1 MSDFKIIGN
10 PDPVVGK
17 EEFYSVNTFLPS
29 VLPFQ
34 NPASS
39 NSFEQPVKWEIYILE
54 NGRWRKTKENDKT
67 GKRIS
72 YTFLQKSLERKGI
85 RILARRG
92 EDVAR
97 LNVTTHPAEK
107 PKIENVELLDKSGKK
122 PTEPLSYGQTV
133 KARVHCLH
141 MEKHKVY
148 VTLWEDDAPKGGHN
162 KANEKNIIQTL
173 SGVVK
178 NGKADVDFLLRPS
191 FAKIAKKDGAEDKI
205 HEYYV
210 TTDFNKEK
218 IASNNVNVNDLEA
231 PVAPFKGKVPVQQ
244 QAAAKPKA
252 SLPQPTQSK
261 TKAPATGSSSAP
273 KVKAEITRVHI
284 TDTAGRA
291 ISGVFKDK
299 EIKVWIDSKGLIDKE
314 IRLKL
319 YDEDGISDDLLFDE
333 KFTIKS
339 NIYAVVVPLN
349 QIPRS
354 KGGGYW
360 GEGAEQEVFAY
371 VEVVQDT
378 SMHKQSVVVDVDAK
392 VFKPDPV
399 EVTNKV
405 AKTGEGDKN
414 DGKNCGEKYCISKNS
429 PASEL
434 IREINIRLAGFGG
447 NVPTD
452 KFTDR
457 TEKMIKQFQ
466 RDYMKVPETGKV
478 CGNVLRAIDEFCNK
492 WQEKISN
499 YTCLCKGVRS
509 IENKCSGF
517 GKGRYK
523 GEYSSSRKIE
533 RYHKYERPGMHRSL
547 LWGTSALRFY
557 LSKQD
562 VYKYLWQTA
571 GYRCW
576 DHNRSVP
583 RQTTNHMG
591 KAVDIQFSKNGTTI
605 EGRRQSNLPILHEIY
620 DKFYSKYL
628 QAKYQWVGGQ
638 NNFSIEP
645 IGIGDGLTN
654 SWIHLDVREF
664 DNEYLDDEY
673 FIKTQERVING
684 SIVELAKK
692 LGLLN
697 TCMCN
702 STGNNSDKKAAV
714 NATKGGRIDPKKLKA
729 SNKIKEFIKG
739 WEDFKPHLYNDDSK
753 DHHCTIGYGHLV
765 HLGPCNGSE
774 PQEFKNGITKER
786 ALELFDLRIVAFEK
800 AVQRDVPV
808 PLYQYEF
815 DALVSFLFNCGEN
828 FFVKKKAPKLH
839 KNLLDKEY
847 EKAANEFLDVTSGGL
862 GGLVKRRKAENNIF
876 LNNIYDSKH

>member
-1 MSDFKIIGN
+1 MSDFKIIGST
-10 PDPVVGK
+10 DPVVGK

-34 NPASS
+34 NTASN

-67 GKRIS
+67 GKRVS
-72 YTFLQKSLERKGI
+72 YTFFQKSLTRKGI

-97 LNVTTHPAEK
+97 LNITTHPAEQ
-107 PKIENVELLDKSGKK
+107 PKIESIELLDKNGQKPKK
-122 PTEPLSYGQTV
+122 ALSYGQTL

-141 MEKHKVY
+141 MEKRKVY
-148 VTLWEDDAPKGGHN
+148 VTLWEDDAVGAGHN

-173 SGVVK
+173 SGVVA

-191 FAKIAKKDGAEDKI
+191 FAKIANKSKDEGEI

-210 TTDFNKEK
+210 TTDFDNEK
-218 IASNNVNVNDLEA
+218 LASKNVDVNDLET
-231 PVAPFKGKVPVQQ
+231 PVAPVKKKIPLQQPAQTKPPVQQ
-244 QAAAKPKA
+244 PKA
-252 SLPQPTQSK
+252 NSPVK
-261 TKAPATGSSSAP
+261 TGTDKA
-273 KVKAEITRVHI
+273 KKITRVHI
-284 TDTAGRA
+284 TDAAGRP
-291 ISGVFKDK
+291 IVGLFKEK
-299 EIKVWIDSKGLIDKE
+299 QIKVWIDSVGLIGRE
-314 IRLKL
+314 IQLKL
-319 YDEDGISDDLLFDE
+319 YEDDGAETFRDLLFDG

-339 NIYAVVVPLN
+339 NIYGVLIPLDT
-349 QIPRS
+349 IPKS
-354 KGGGYW
+354 LGDDTF
-360 GEGAEQEVFAY
+360 EGSVQELYAD
-371 VEVVQDT
+371 VQVLQT
-378 SMHKQSVVVDVDAK
+378 NITKQSVTVDIDSK
-392 VFKPDPV
+392 VFKQDPV
-399 EVTNKV
+399 EANNKV
-405 AKTGEGDKN
+405 AKVGEGDKN
-414 DGKNCGEKYCISKNS
+414 DVKNCGGKYCIDKNS

-457 TEKMIKQFQ
+457 TENMIKQFQ

-509 IENKCSGF
+509 IQSKCSGF
-517 GKGRYK
+517 GKGRYE
-523 GEYSSSRKIE
+523 GEYSSSRKVE

-583 RQTTNHMG
+583 RKTTNHMG

-605 EGRRQSNLPILHEIY
+605 EGRRRSNLPILHEIY

-628 QAKYQWVGGQ
+628 KAKYQWVDGQ

-645 IGIGDGLTN
+645 IGIGEGLTN

-664 DNEYLDDEY
+664 DNEYLDDKY
-673 FIKTQERVING
+673 FIKTQEKVMNG
-684 SIVELAKK
+684 SIVEFAKK

-702 STGNNSDKKAAV
+702 SAGNNSESKPVDGIA
-714 NATKGGRIDPKKLKA
+714 KGNRIDPKRLKA
-729 SNKIKEFIKG
+729 SSKVKEFIKG
-739 WEDFKPHLYNDDSK
+739 WEDFKPNLYNDDSE

-774 PQEFKNGITKER
+774 PQEFKNGITKQR
-786 ALELFDLRIVAFEK
+786 ALELFDLRIVTFEK

-808 PLYQYEF
+808 PLYQHEF